1 MPELIDQADSLNS
14 SSLNFVEELYAEYL
28 RDPES
33 VTPDWRAYFQQM
45 AGNGAARQVQI
56 GPSFRPSSMFAPPT
70 PGMLGSDSQ
79 RAIPQDGVTAKLSAL
94 TKTNGH
100 SQAGGQ
106 NGNGAALANRPGQE
120 SFDVAILQDRV

>member
-45 AGNGAARQVQI
+45 AGATGRQVQI
-56 GPSFRPSSMFAPPT
+56 GPSFRPSSMFAPPA
-70 PGMLGSDSQ
+70 PGMFGSDGQ
-79 RAIPQDGVTAKLSAL
+79 RAIPHDGVTAKVPAL
-94 TKTNGH
+94 PQTNGH
-100 SQAGGQ
+100 SHGSGQ
-106 NGNGAALANRPGQE
+106 NGNGAALMNRSGHE
-120 SFDVAILQDRV
+120 SFDIA